1 MKDKRITRLLRLL
14 QTLQSGPGKNVSAL
28 AGLFQVNRRTIFR
41 DLKTLRQA
49 GMPLEYDPESERY
62 YVSPTWAMPPTRL
75 TPEEAF
81 ALIGLATEFV
91 RSRDV
96 QFYDAAYDAA
106 VKLERTLPKALRQT
120 VRRETRGVRVQS
132 RPLSALDGHAS
143 VYRQLVEAIARRNVT
158 RIVYGS
164 LTEWE
169 TIETE
174 LRPYRL
180 LFSQRS
186 WYVLGRS
193 AMHREVR
200 TFNLARIKSLDV
212 LKRKYVIPKTFSL
225 ERHLGNSWRLI
236 PAPDQE
242 SHVLIRFAPLVARNV
257 AEVKWHKTQQTKFLP
272 DGSLEFRA
280 HVSGLFEIVWWIL
293 GYGDQAEVLRPAK
306 LRRMVAQRVAKMATI
321 YQESD

>member
-1 MKDKRITRLLRLL
+1 MKDTRITRLLRLL
-14 QTLQSGPGKNVSAL
+14 QTLQSGSGKNVSAL

-106 VKLERTLPKALRQT
+106 LKLERTLPKALRQT
-120 VRRETRGVRVQS
+120 VRREIGGVQVQS
-132 RPLSALDGHAS
+132 RPMSELDGHTNT
-143 VYRQLVEAIARRNVT
+143 YRQLVDAIARRKAV
-158 RIVYGS
+158 RMVYGS

-193 AMHREVR
+193 SMHQEVR
-200 TFNLARIKSLDV
+200 TFNLIRIKSLDV
-212 LKRKYVIPKTFSL
+212 LKRKYAIPKSFSL
-225 ERHLGNSWRLI
+225 DKHLGNSWRLI
-236 PAPDQE
+236 PSSEQE
-242 SHVLIRFAPLVARNV
+242 NHVVIRFASLVAKNV
-257 AEVKWHKTQQTKFLP
+257 AEVKWHKTQKTKFLP
-272 DGSLEFRA
+272 DGSLEFKA
-280 HVSGLFEIVWWIL
+280 QVSGLFEIVWWIL
-293 GYGDQAEVLRPAK
+293 GYGDQAEVVRPAK
-306 LRRMVAQRVAKMATI
+306 LRRLVAQRVAKMAAI
-321 YQESD
+321 YRESD